1 VEFVDS
7 LAELETSTKKRLLEK
22 SLIICDLGE
31 ILSNPQE
38 QKMLV
43 ELRWSRETK
52 ILGKYP
58 HVLKG
63 LRERAVA
70 SGIDYVVPNSNF
82 TQKLEELLTG
92 G

>member
-1 VEFVDS
+1 MEFVDS
-7 LAELETSTKKRLLEK
+7 LAELEASMNQRQLEK
-22 SLIICDLGE
+22 SLIVCDLGE

-43 ELRWSRETK
+43 ELRRSRATK

-63 LRERAVA
+63 LRKRAVA

-82 TQKLEELLTG
+82 TQKLGELLTG